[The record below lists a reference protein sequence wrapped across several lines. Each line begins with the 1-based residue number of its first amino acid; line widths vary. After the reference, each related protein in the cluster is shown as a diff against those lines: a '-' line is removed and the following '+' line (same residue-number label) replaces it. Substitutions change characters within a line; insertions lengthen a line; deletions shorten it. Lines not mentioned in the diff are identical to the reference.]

1 MNVKNSQRGIPMY
14 KKLLVPLDGSVR
26 ANLAADQAMEL
37 ARCMDAE
44 VLFFHVIPA
53 LPPYV
58 NKYNDRLGG
67 AYQQIHDELQA
78 AGEEIMERAR
88 NEYGSR
94 GVMIDTRII
103 WGNPAMEICREAKE
117 GRYDLIVMGSRGLG
131 EIKGYLMGSVSNR
144 VVRHAPCPVL
154 IVR

>member
-1 MNVKNSQRGIPMY
+1 MY
-14 KKLLVPLDGSVR
+14 KKILVPLDGSLR
-26 ANLAADQAMEL
+26 AKVAAEHAMEL
-37 ARCMDAE
+37 AKSMDSE
-44 VLFFHVIPA
+44 VLFLHVIPA

-58 NKYNDRLGG
+58 NKYSDRLGG

-78 AGEEIMERAR
+78 TGEEIMEQAKT
-88 NEYGSR
+88 EFEKYG
-94 GVMIDTRII
+94 VKMEVKVI

-117 GRYDLIVMGSRGLG
+117 GRFDLVVMGSRGLG

-144 VVRHAPCPVL
+144 VVRHASCPVL